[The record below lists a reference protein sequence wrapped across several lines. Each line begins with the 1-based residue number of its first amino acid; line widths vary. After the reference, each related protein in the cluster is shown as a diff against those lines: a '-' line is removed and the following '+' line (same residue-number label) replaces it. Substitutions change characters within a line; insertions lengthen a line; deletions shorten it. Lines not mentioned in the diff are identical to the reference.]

1 MNYLKSLVITA
12 FASSLGMSVATA
24 EDDIKDVVICAVTEI
39 HACALHEGCKELNP
53 KDVNAIDFMRVDLKT
68 MELSGRRYD
77 GTIGRVK
84 IENKTS
90 LPKLLLLQG
99 TKAEP
104 DELKDGLAYSMA
116 IHVETG
122 RLAASVASTET
133 VYSMLGN
140 CHAL

>member
-1 MNYLKSLVITA
+1 MTYTKTVVIAA
-12 FASSLGMSVATA
+12 FASLLSAPVAGA
-24 EDDIKDVVICAVTEI
+24 KEDIKDVVICAVTEI
-39 HACALHEGCKELNP
+39 HVCALHEGCKELNP
-53 KDVNAIDFMRVDLKT
+53 KEVNSIDFMRIDLKN
-68 MELSGRRYD
+68 MELSGRRFD
-77 GTIGRVK
+77 GTIGKVA
-84 IENKTS
+84 IEKKTQ

-104 DELKDGLAYSMA
+104 DELEDGLAYSLA

-122 RLAASVASTET
+122 RLAASVSSTET

>member
-1 MNYLKSLVITA
+1 MTYTRLLVIVA
-12 FASSLGMSVATA
+12 VASLLGIPAAGAKDEVN
-24 EDDIKDVVICAVTEI
+24 DVVICAVTEI
-39 HACALHEGCKELNP
+39 HACALHEGCNELNP
-53 KDVNAIDFMRVDLKT
+53 KDVNAIDFMRIDLKG

-77 GTIGRVK
+77 GTIGKVK
-84 IENKTS
+84 IDKKTE

-104 DELKDGLAYSMA
+104 DELEDGLAYSMA
-116 IHVETG
+116 IHVDTG

-133 VYSMLGN
+133 VYSILGN

>member
-12 FASSLGMSVATA
+12 FASLLGTSVATA
-24 EDDIKDVVICAVTEI
+24 EDDIKDVVICAVTEM

-77 GTIGRVK
+77 GTIGK
-84 IENKTS
+84 IEIEKKTS

-104 DELKDGLAYSMA
+104 DELVDGLAYSIA
-116 IHVETG
+116 IHVDTG

>member
-1 MNYLKSLVITA
+1 MNHSRALVITA
-12 FASSLGMSVATA
+12 FASLLGTSVATA
-24 EDDIKDVVICAVTEI
+24 KDDIKDVVICAVTEM

-53 KDVNAIDFMRVDLKT
+53 KDVNAIDFMRVDLKQ

-77 GTIGRVK
+77 GTVGKVK
-84 IENKTS
+84 IDKKTE
-90 LPKLLLLQG
+90 LPRLLLLQG
-99 TKAEP
+99 VKAEP
-104 DELKDGLAYSMA
+104 DELKDGLAYNLA

-122 RLAASVASTET
+122 RMAASVASTET